1 MFIQH
6 FEIIPELQPYVKLI
20 CTMDCQGDADTN
32 HIRVLPDTCV
42 ELFVNYT
49 DTPVAIIGNELYNRS
64 IVTFRMSRHSDVQM
78 RKGAGCVAICFY
90 PGVAY
95 RFFHL
100 PMHILADRT
109 LALSDLWRGMAAE
122 IESRLAD
129 ACNHKT
135 RTVIVQQY
143 LLQQLTRNEYDDP
156 QVAYCLGKIQRSSGH
171 VPVSQLTSN
180 TGFSQRH
187 LSRKFQQIVGLSP
200 KEYLRVCRFIRSLNH
215 LKKYPS
221 LSLTEVAYESGYY
234 DQAHFNR
241 DYKAFTG
248 HTPGQV
254 ALATNILY

>member
-1 MFIQH
+1 MFIQQ
-6 FEIIPELQPYVKLI
+6 FEVIPELQPYVKLI
-20 CTMDCQGDADTN
+20 CTMDCEDDVDTN

-49 DTPVAIIGNELYNRS
+49 STPVAIIGNGLYNRS

-109 LALSDLWRGMAAE
+109 LALSDLWHGMAAE
-122 IESRLAD
+122 IESKLAD
-129 ACNHKT
+129 ACNHKA
-135 RTVIVQQY
+135 RAVIVQKY
-143 LLQQLTRNEYDDP
+143 LLRQLTQNECDQ
-156 QVAYCLGKIQRSSGH
+156 QVAYCLGKIQRSAGH
-171 VPVSQLTSN
+171 MPVSQLTN
-180 TGFSQRH
+180 DTGLSQRH

-215 LKKYPS
+215 LKKYPL

-254 ALATNILY
+254 ALATHILY